1 MESPTHTQQGLSAL
15 STVSC
20 LTGQA
25 GPSFSLPSFP
35 HQFPSRELRLA
46 NRSLQETACCPPPP
60 GPWAR
65 RVLRANGD
73 TGLRFP
79 CTKPH
84 VGPSSRL
91 SFCSVPSL
99 YFILP
104 TPISTLVLEPH
115 CEPQS
120 TWLVLITIQSGSLSP
135 QEARPSLPRKPEPWL
150 RFLRPQPVASVG
162 TEEASCYW
170 YWAPHHPCC

>member
-150 RFLRPQPVASVG
+150 RFLRPRPVASVG
-162 TEEASCYW
+162 TEEASCY
-170 YWAPHHPCC
+170 